1 MPRKGQCTCGA
12 VRYSVTQPAK
22 FSYLCQCRQCQ
33 RTTGTG
39 HDALFMVEATA
50 LSITGELREFEQRA
64 DSGNTMARKFCLV
77 CGTIMM
83 QCSSGYPHLRFIPA
97 GTLDDPRGFK
107 PTQVIWHSAAQPWDV
122 VDPALKVNAGG
133 V

>member
-12 VRYSVTQPAK
+12 VRYSVTQPSK

-33 RTTGTG
+33 RATGSG
-39 HDALFMVEATA
+39 HAALFMVETSA
-50 LSITGELREFEQRA
+50 LSIVGELHEFGQLA
-64 DSGNTMARKFCLV
+64 DSGNTMTRQFCPV

-83 QCSSGYPHLRFIPA
+83 LCNSGYPHLRFISA

-122 VDPALKVNAGG
+122 VDATLKVNVGG